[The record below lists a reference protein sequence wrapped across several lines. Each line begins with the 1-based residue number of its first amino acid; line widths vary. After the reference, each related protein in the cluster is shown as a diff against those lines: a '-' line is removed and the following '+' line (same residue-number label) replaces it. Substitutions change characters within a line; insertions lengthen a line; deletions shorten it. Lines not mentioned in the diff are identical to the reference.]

1 MEAGVPAHNAR
12 HVLPTFVEH
21 GQHGVYDLDPYSKL
35 LSERVIFLGTT
46 VDDISAND
54 IVAQLLC
61 LESDDPERDISLY
74 LNSPGGS
81 VTAMTAIYDTMQ
93 FVAPDIETVCLGQ
106 TGAAATILLAGG
118 TPGKRMMLPHAR
130 VVIHQPSIDPGYG
143 QTSDLQV
150 QATEIL
156 RVRAA
161 MENLLARHTGRS
173 PAQVRADIDRETVLT
188 GPAAVAY
195 GVVDQVLG
203 SRQQTPPADPRT
215 SPADRMVLTPAAA
228 CDRLAPTPPSV
239 ADDNTSARLAS
250 RRPRTRPHPWNSS

>member
-21 GQHGVYDLDPYSKL
+21 DQFGVYDLDPYSKL
-35 LSERVIFLGTT
+35 LSERIIFLGTPI
-46 VDDISAND
+46 DDISAND

-81 VTAMTAIYDTMQ
+81 VTAMMAIYDTMQ

-118 TPGKRMMLPHAR
+118 TEGKRMMLPHAR
-130 VVIHQPSIDPGYG
+130 VVIHQPTMDPGYG

-156 RVRAA
+156 RTRTA

-173 PAQVRADIDRETVLT
+173 RAQARADIDRETVLT
-188 GPAAVAY
+188 GPEAVAY
-195 GVVDQVLG
+195 GVVDRVLG
-203 SRQQTPPADPRT
+203 SRDQTVPAGPPT
-215 SPADRMVLTPAAA
+215 SPAERAVRRPAAA
-228 CDRLAPTPPSV
+228 GDRLAPLAQSIEDDRILEMPHVGTATP
-239 ADDNTSARLAS
+239 A
-250 RRPRTRPHPWNSS
+250 

>member
-1 MEAGVPAHNAR
+1 MEANVPTHNAR

-21 GQHGVYDLDPYSKL
+21 GSHGVYDLDPYGKL
-35 LSERVIFLGTT
+35 LSERVVFLGTT
-46 VDDISAND
+46 VDDVSAND

-81 VTAMTAIYDTMQ
+81 VTAMMAIYDTMQ

-118 TPGKRMMLPHAR
+118 TEGKRMMLPHAR
-130 VVIHQPSIDPGYG
+130 LVIHQPTMDPGYG

-156 RVRAA
+156 RVRTA

-173 PAQVRADIDRETVLT
+173 RAQVRADIDRVTVLT
-188 GPAAVAY
+188 GPEAVAY
-195 GVVDQVLG
+195 GVVDQILG
-203 SRQQTPPADPRT
+203 SRQHAHPADPPT
-215 SPADRMVLTPAAA
+215 SPAESAVRTPAAA
-228 CDRLAPTPPSV
+228 GDRLDP
-239 ADDNTSARLAS
+239 LAHS
-250 RRPRTRPHPWNSS
+250 F